1 MRSAFNVREAL
12 AAARA
17 ADDGVYA
24 VLFARG
30 TLEIGYYA
38 PLGADTQSPHGRDE
52 IYFVQ
57 AGRGYFESG
66 GVSRECAAG
75 DALFVPAGV
84 AHRFHD
90 FSDGFAAWVVFCGP
104 EGGAAP

>member
-1 MRSAFNVREAL
+1 MRSAFTPQAAL

-24 VLFARG
+24 VLLAHG
-30 TLEIGYYA
+30 VEIGYYA
-38 PLGADTQSPHGRDE
+38 PVGADVQAPHRRDE
-52 IYFVQ
+52 VYVVQ
-57 AGRGYFESG
+57 SGRGRFEIAG
-66 GVSRECAAG
+66 ASRDCAAG

-90 FSDGFAAWVVFCGP
+90 FSDDFAAWVVFCG
-104 EGGAAP
+104 AARAEP

>member
-1 MRSAFNVREAL
+1 MKTAFGPREAL

-24 VLFARG
+24 VLLARG
-30 TLEIGYYA
+30 SLEIGYYA
-38 PLGADTQSPHGRDE
+38 PLGDDTQSPHRRDE
-52 IYFVQ
+52 IYIVQ
-57 AGRGYFESG
+57 TGHGHFESD

-75 DALFVPAGV
+75 DALFVPAGAV
-84 AHRFHD
+84 HRFHD

-104 EGGAAP
+104 DGGAVT

>member
-1 MRSAFNVREAL
+1 MKTAFNAREAI

-24 VLFARG
+24 VLLAQG
-30 TLEIGYYA
+30 SLEIGYYA
-38 PLGADTQSPHGRDE
+38 PLGADTQAPHRRDE

-57 AGRGYFESG
+57 TGHGYLESG
-66 GVSRECAAG
+66 GVSRKCAAG
-75 DALFVPAGV
+75 DALFVPAGMP
-84 AHRFHD
+84 HRFHD

-104 EGGAAP
+104 DNGAVS